1 MQKIN
6 YNIKMKE
13 EIDKL
18 DSKARLLL
26 HSCCA
31 PCSTQVIKRLM
42 ENFNIE
48 VFFFNPNIYPK
59 DEYMKRLE
67 EQRRLVN
74 EMGLDY
80 RVVDIGFKDELFY
93 ESIKGLEHL
102 GEGSERCNNCFELR
116 LRETAKYARENNFD
130 YFATTLTISPM
141 KNAQVINK
149 IGEKTAEEYGVKFLY
164 SDFKKE
170 NGFKKSI
177 EISKDFDLYRQDY
190 CGCVFSKRER
200 DERLKENK

>member
-1 MQKIN
+1 
-6 YNIKMKE
+6 MKE

-31 PCSTQVIKRLM
+31 PCSTQVIRRLM

-59 DEYMKRLE
+59 DEYVKRLE
-67 EQRRLVN
+67 EQRRLVK
-74 EMGLDY
+74 EMDLDY

-93 ESIKGLEHL
+93 ESIKGLENL
-102 GEGSERCNNCFELR
+102 GEGSQRCNNCFELR

-149 IGEKTAEEYGVKFLY
+149 IGEKIAEEYGVKFLY